1 MPPYNVVKRHKTS
14 SCFERC
20 ISITDVPDIDLS
32 QLRALAAVVDEGSF
46 DAAAS
51 ALHLTPS
58 AVSQRIKA
66 LEQSAGRVLVRR
78 TKPTEATEAGHAY
91 LRLARQVEALV
102 QDVRVEVDP
111 TEQRPPT
118 IPLAVNGDSLATW
131 VLPALAALAGTAYFD
146 VRREDEG
153 RTAELLRSGTVMAAI
168 TSDAAPVQGCRST
181 RLGTMRY
188 RPMASPGFVDEW
200 FAGGVDA
207 ASLAHAPVVVFDR
220 NDDLQDAYLRQC
232 SRRRLAPPRH
242 HIPASSQFAEAISLG
257 LGWGMLPKEQYEER
271 QRSGHL
277 VDLDPGRHVDVTLH
291 WQQWTLQTPAL
302 EITARAIREAA
313 AEHLT

>member
-1 MPPYNVVKRHKTS
+1 M
-14 SCFERC
+14 
-20 ISITDVPDIDLS
+20 PDIDLS

-46 DAAAS
+46 DAAAG

-102 QDVRVEVDP
+102 QDVRIEADP
-111 TEQRPPT
+111 AEQRPPT

-131 VLPALAALAGTAYFD
+131 VLPALAALSGTAYFD

-168 TSDAAPVQGCRST
+168 TSDAAPVQGCRSS

-188 RPMASPGFVDEW
+188 RPMASPDFVSQW
-200 FAGGVDA
+200 FPDGVDA
-207 ASLAHAPVVVFDR
+207 AALAQAPVVVFDR
-220 NDDLQDAYLRQC
+220 SDDLQDAYLRQR

-242 HIPASSQFAEAISLG
+242 HIPASSQFADAIALG
-257 LGWGMLPKEQYEER
+257 LGWGMLPKEQSEAREAA
-271 QRSGHL
+271 GTL
-277 VDLDPGRHVDVTLH
+277 VNLDPGRHVDVTLY
-291 WQQWTLQTPAL
+291 WQQWTLHTPAL
-302 EITARAIREAA
+302 EMTARAIREAA
-313 AEHLT
+313 ADHLT

>member
-1 MPPYNVVKRHKTS
+1 MA
-14 SCFERC
+14 
-20 ISITDVPDIDLS
+20 DVDLS

-46 DAAAS
+46 DAAAA

-102 QDVRVEVDP
+102 QDVRIEVDP
-111 TEQRPPT
+111 AEQRPPT

-131 VLPALAALAGTAYFD
+131 VLPALATLSGTAYFD

-153 RTAELLRSGTVMAAI
+153 RTAELLRSGAVMAAI

-188 RPMASPGFVDEW
+188 RPMASPEFVAQW
-200 FAGGVDA
+200 FPDGVDA
-207 ASLAHAPVVVFDR
+207 ATLALAPVVVFDR
-220 NDDLQDAYLRQC
+220 SDDLQDAYLRQR
-232 SRRRLAPPRH
+232 SRRRLTPPRH
-242 HIPASSQFAEAISLG
+242 HIPASSQFADAIARG
-257 LGWGMLPKEQYEER
+257 LGWGMLPEEQSE
-271 QRSGHL
+271 QREAAGRL
-277 VDLDPGRHVDVTLH
+277 VKLDPDRHVDVTLY

-302 EITARAIREAA
+302 EVTARAIREAA
-313 AEHLT
+313 ADHLT

>member
-1 MPPYNVVKRHKTS
+1 VA
-14 SCFERC
+14 
-20 ISITDVPDIDLS
+20 DVDLS

-46 DAAAS
+46 DAAAA

-78 TKPTEATEAGHAY
+78 TKPTEATEAGYAY

-102 QDVRVEVDP
+102 QDVRIEVDP
-111 TEQRPPT
+111 ADQRPPT

-131 VLPALAALAGTAYFD
+131 VLPALAALSGTAYFD

-168 TSDAAPVQGCRST
+168 TSDAAPVQGCRAT

-188 RPMASPGFVDEW
+188 RPMASPEFVAEW
-200 FAGGVDA
+200 FPDGVDVPA
-207 ASLAHAPVVVFDR
+207 LSVAPVVVFDR
-220 NDDLQDAYLRQC
+220 NDDLQDAYLRQR

-242 HIPASSQFAEAISLG
+242 HIPASSQFADAISLG

-271 QRSGHL
+271 EAAGQL
-277 VDLDPGRHVDVTLH
+277 VNFDPGRHVDVVLH
-291 WQQWTLQTPAL
+291 WQQWTLHTPAL
-302 EITARAIREAA
+302 EAAARAIREAA
-313 AEHLT
+313 ADHLT

>member
-1 MPPYNVVKRHKTS
+1 MS
-14 SCFERC
+14 
-20 ISITDVPDIDLS
+20 DVDLS

-78 TKPTEATEAGHAY
+78 TKPTEPTEAGHAY

-111 TEQRPPT
+111 DEQRPPT
-118 IPLAVNGDSLATW
+118 IALAINGDSLATW
-131 VLPALAALAGTAYFD
+131 VLPALASLSGIAYFD

-153 RTAELLRSGTVMAAI
+153 RTADLLRSGAVMAAI
-168 TSDAAPVQGCRST
+168 TSDASPVQGCRST

-188 RPMASPGFVDEW
+188 RPMASPAFAEEW
-200 FAGGVDA
+200 FAHGVDA
-207 ASLAHAPVVVFDR
+207 ASLALAPVVVFDR
-220 NDDLQDAYLRQC
+220 SDDLQDAYLRRR
-232 SRRRLAPPRH
+232 SRRRIDPPRQ
-242 HIPASSQFAEAISLG
+242 HIPASSQFAEAIGLG
-257 LGWGMLPKEQYEER
+257 LGWGMLPKEQSEQQER
-271 QRSGHL
+271 AGLL
-277 VDLDPGRHVDVTLH
+277 VDIDPGRHVDVTLH
-291 WQQWTLQTPAL
+291 WQQWSLRTPAL
-302 EITARAIREAA
+302 EATARAIREAA

>member
-1 MPPYNVVKRHKTS
+1 MP
-14 SCFERC
+14 
-20 ISITDVPDIDLS
+20 DLDLS

-111 TEQRPPT
+111 AEQRPPT

-188 RPMASPGFVDEW
+188 RPMASPAFVDAW
-200 FAGGVDA
+200 FADGVDA
-207 ASLAHAPVVVFDR
+207 ASLALAPVVVFDR
-220 NDDLQDAYLRQC
+220 NDDLQDAYLRQR

-271 QRSGHL
+271 QRAGLL
-277 VDLDPGRHVDVTLH
+277 VDFDPGRHVDVTLH
-291 WQQWTLQTPAL
+291 WQQWALQTPAL

-313 AEHLT
+313 ADHLT

>member
-1 MPPYNVVKRHKTS
+1 MA
-14 SCFERC
+14 
-20 ISITDVPDIDLS
+20 DVDLS

-46 DAAAS
+46 DAAAA

-111 TEQRPPT
+111 DEQRLPT

-131 VLPALAALAGTAYFD
+131 VLPALASLSGTAYFD

-153 RTAELLRSGTVMAAI
+153 RTAELLRSGTVMAADHVRLG
-168 TSDAAPVQGCRST
+168 SGARAAGRR

-188 RPMASPGFVDEW
+188 RPMASPAFVAHW
-200 FAGGVDA
+200 FADGVDA
-207 ASLAHAPVVVFDR
+207 ASLAVAPVVVFDR
-220 NDDLQDAYLRQC
+220 NDDLQDAYLRQR
-232 SRRRLAPPRH
+232 SRRRLGSAAAAHPGVVAVRRGDR
-242 HIPASSQFAEAISLG
+242 ARSG
-257 LGWGMLPKEQYEER
+257 LGDAAEGAVRGARSGRPAR
-271 QRSGHL
+271 QRRPGAATSTSLSTGSSGPCRRPRSRPPL
-277 VDLDPGRHVDVTLH
+277 GPS
-291 WQQWTLQTPAL
+291 
-302 EITARAIREAA
+302 ARPPPS
-313 AEHLT
+313 T

>member
-1 MPPYNVVKRHKTS
+1 MA
-14 SCFERC
+14 
-20 ISITDVPDIDLS
+20 DIDLS

-91 LRLARQVEALV
+91 LRLARQIAALV
-102 QDVRVEVDP
+102 QDVRLEVDP
-111 TEQRPPT
+111 DDQRPPT
-118 IPLAVNGDSLATW
+118 IPLAINGDSLATW
-131 VLPALAALAGTAYFD
+131 VMPALAALSGTAYFD

-153 RTAELLRSGTVMAAI
+153 RTADLLRSGTVMAAI

-188 RPMASPGFVDEW
+188 RPMASPEFVEQW
-200 FAGGVDA
+200 FPDGVDA
-207 ASLAHAPVVVFDR
+207 ASLALAPVVVFDR
-220 NDDLQDAYLRQC
+220 SDDLQDAYLRRR
-232 SRRRLAPPRH
+232 SRRRLAPPRQ
-242 HIPASSQFAEAISLG
+242 HIPASSQFAEAIALG

-271 QRSGHL
+271 ERAGRL
-277 VDLDPGRHVDVTLH
+277 VAIDPSRHVDVTLY

-302 EITARAIREAA
+302 EATARAIREAA
-313 AEHLT
+313 ADHLT

>member
-1 MPPYNVVKRHKTS
+1 MA
-14 SCFERC
+14 
-20 ISITDVPDIDLS
+20 DVDLS

-46 DAAAS
+46 DAAAA

-102 QDVRVEVDP
+102 QDVRVEADP
-111 TEQRPPT
+111 DEQRLPT

-131 VLPALAALAGTAYFD
+131 VLPALASLTGSAYFD

-153 RTAELLRSGTVMAAI
+153 RTAELLRSGTVMAAV
-168 TSDAAPVQGCRST
+168 TSDAAPVQGCRSS

-188 RPMASPGFVDEW
+188 RPMASPAFAATW
-200 FAGGVDA
+200 FADGVDT
-207 ASLAHAPVVVFDR
+207 ASLAVAPVVVFDR
-220 NDDLQDAYLRQC
+220 NDDLQDAYLRQR
-232 SRRRLAPPRH
+232 SRRRLDPPRQ
-242 HIPASSQFAEAISLG
+242 HIPASSQFAEAIALG
-257 LGWGMLPKEQYEER
+257 LGWGMLPKEQSEER
-271 QRSGHL
+271 EAAGRL
-277 VDLDPGRHVDVTLH
+277 VNVDPARHVDVTLY
-291 WQQWTLQTPAL
+291 WQQWTLQTRAL
-302 EITARAIREAA
+302 EATARAIREAA